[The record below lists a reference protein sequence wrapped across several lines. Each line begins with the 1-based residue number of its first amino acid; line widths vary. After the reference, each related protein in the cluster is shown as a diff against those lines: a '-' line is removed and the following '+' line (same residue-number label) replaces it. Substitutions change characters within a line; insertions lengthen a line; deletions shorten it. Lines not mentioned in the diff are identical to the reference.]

1 MQDDIEKIKVN
12 TENTVDM
19 EFITKNQKRDNLY
32 FCEDK
37 KFSITSQKKGC
48 LLTRHYKCK
57 ILQFNFQKDN
67 QLQLFFWKEKHMT
80 HKMIRSFAHYKTIKT
95 ET

>member
-12 TENTVDM
+12 TQNAVDM
-19 EFITKNQKRDNLY
+19 EFITKNPKRDNLY

-48 LLTRHYKCK
+48 LLTRFYKCK
-57 ILQFNFQKDN
+57 IFQFQFIKEN
-67 QLQLFFWKEKHMT
+67 QLQLFFWKKEHMT
-80 HKMIRSFAHYKTIKT
+80 HKMIRSFTGYEKIKT